1 MGTSILQG
9 FLGFSSLS
17 MSQIGSYALLLALAL
32 SVYSFLRGML
42 ELLGRSRVPSA
53 SGKRRGC
60 TGIATF
66 AAVVARHN
74 SKLCI
79 AKILPGVVHQ
89 NLPRTEKAVNPC
101 PLCPR
106 TFAAL

>member
-66 AAVVARHN
+66 AAVLSAIVLVPLENLEMSEQMR
-74 SKLCI
+74 I
-79 AKILPGVVHQ
+79 IL
-89 NLPRTEKAVNPC
+89 L
-101 PLCPR
+101 
-106 TFAAL
+106 